1 MQRECVMSVK
11 EKKSKEKTKSKGNKT
26 KQVAVKEKVKKEK
39 TVEKKPAEKP
49 KTKIKPP
56 KEATITIT
64 LIENPVTTEEKI
76 FNAMLRIEQ
85 LIESDVAISRE
96 DLFDLGQDI
105 ERQLKEILP
114 EWIDKPWMYV
124 TPEHQKQLDSW
135 CSDWSNFIM
144 EYARINIKHII
155 HVEEESSNYPFN
167 NKTAKKRL
175 DREQIQEIGDYI
187 VAQEMGIWWD
197 KKKIRLRLYWRT
209 LDEWGDIIY
218 EWSIK
223 TGRAASADRVMTLFD
238 IQDAGQPWSSI
249 PQQDLKRIFKLMHEK
264 GYIEWADKKKKS
276 IAFLF

>member
-1 MQRECVMSVK
+1 MAVK
-11 EKKSKEKTKSKGNKT
+11 ERKDKEKTKDSKQDI
-26 KQVAVKEKVKKEK
+26 QVAVKEKVKVKE
-39 TVEKKPAEKP
+39 EKIEEKAIEKQP
-49 KTKIKPP
+49 ETAVKPP
-56 KEATITIT
+56 REATLTIS
-64 LIENPVTTEEKI
+64 LIENPTTPEERLY
-76 FNAMLRIEQ
+76 NAFLRIEQ

-96 DLFDLGQDI
+96 DLFDLGEDI

-135 CSDWSNFIM
+135 CADWSNFII
-144 EYARINIKHII
+144 EYARVNIKHII
-155 HVEEESSNYPFN
+155 HIEEERAQFPFE
-167 NKTAKKRL
+167 NKKIKKSL
-175 DREQIQEIGDYI
+175 DREQFITIGDYI

-209 LDEWGDIIY
+209 LDEWADIIY

-238 IQDAGQPWSSI
+238 IQSANQPWSSI
-249 PQQDLKRIFKLMHEK
+249 PQEDLQRIFEIMNQK
-264 GYIEWADKKKKS
+264 GYIEWADKKKKT